1 MKKYIA
7 VAMVAVVGAAL
18 GFGVAGA
25 GGGDNTSPSAKSVKA
40 PSGRGPARA
49 DSQVQFA
56 VVAADGTKA
65 RSYPRNVTSLRDSTG
80 TYNVLFPRDVKPCSF
95 TATLGTTSDGT
106 AADGTATTARL
117 SGQKKGVW
125 VQTFNTAG
133 NLVDRSFH
141 LVVSCPPL

>member
-18 GFGVAGA
+18 DSALPGP
-25 GGGDNTSPSAKSVKA
+25 GGDNTSPSAKSVKA

-56 VVAADGTKA
+56 VAAPTARRPVRTCERHVATRLDRHVQRAVPA
-65 RSYPRNVTSLRDSTG
+65 EREALLV
-80 TYNVLFPRDVKPCSF
+80 

-106 AADGTATTARL
+106 AADGTATMRDCPARRR
-117 SGQKKGVW
+117 VW
-125 VQTFNTAG
+125 SRPSTPPATSWIG
-133 NLVDRSFH
+133 RSTW
-141 LVVSCPPL
+141 LYLARRCRR